1 MADEKIMTVVTDYRR
16 EMLCKITSGAVDTI
30 PKITHTAFGSGGA
43 DCAPAGTQTALNQ
56 EEGRYE
62 IDSVTYPKPTT
73 ARYTVTIPEDDLAGV
88 SISEAALVD
97 ESGGLCAIRH
107 MLPKGK
113 DTGVT
118 FIFTFDDEF

>member
-16 EMLCKITSGAVDTI
+16 EQLCKITSGMITTI
-30 PKITHTAFGSGGA
+30 PKITHIAFGSGGVNNV
-43 DCAPAGTQTALNQ
+43 PVRTQIALIK

-62 IDSVTYPKPTT
+62 IDSVSYPAPTT
-73 ARYTVTIPEDDLAGV
+73 ARYTVTIPEDDLDGA

-97 ESGGLCAIRH
+97 ENGELCTIRN

-113 DTGVT
+113 DSGMAFV
-118 FIFTFDDEF
+118 FTFDDEF